1 PSSRRTTPRPMAWLT
16 RSRRARWQAAPAS
29 WACGARISR
38 AARNWRQ
45 FFAIRSRNSGRS
57 RSSFGFS
64 LDVRRGGMTIKTI
77 IAAIALE
84 GGDEPVVR
92 RAIQLTAEHE
102 ARLILVHAIESLSA
116 SDPDLP
122 TPATVEAITQVL
134 TADAAASLERLAA
147 SADLQ

>member
-1 PSSRRTTPRPMAWLT
+1 
-16 RSRRARWQAAPAS
+16 
-29 WACGARISR
+29 
-38 AARNWRQ
+38 
-45 FFAIRSRNSGRS
+45 
-57 RSSFGFS
+57 
-64 LDVRRGGMTIKTI
+64 MTIKTI

-122 TPATVEAITQVL
+122 TPATVEAIMACSRQRSRQACPTGM
-134 TADAAASLERLAA
+134 SSR
-147 SADLQ
+147 